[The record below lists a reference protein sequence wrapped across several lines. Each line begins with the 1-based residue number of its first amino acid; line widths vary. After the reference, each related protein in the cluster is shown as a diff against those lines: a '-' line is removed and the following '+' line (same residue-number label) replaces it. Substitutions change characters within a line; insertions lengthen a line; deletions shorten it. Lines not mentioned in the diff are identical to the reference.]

1 MLHTEQSD
9 LGTCLVTGGAHRMH
23 TRCGLRW
30 GVGGQ
35 TSGPWSLMGLSLAT
49 GGPMAKATCSVRLG
63 TTALTPPCRYALA
76 FVVLSNSHM
85 IS

>member
-1 MLHTEQSD
+1 MRHTAQRD
-9 LGTCLVTGGAHRMH
+9 LSTCLVTGGAHRTR

-35 TSGPWSLMGLSLAT
+35 TNGPWSPMGLSLAT
-49 GGPMAKATCSVRLG
+49 GGPMAKATCSVRQG